1 MFKRRKRRVE
11 ESGPYYKQRNWQL
24 SAGFLGVALVV
35 GVIVTAVSGGPDT
48 TTARA
53 NAVASDGPLSDDSD
67 SSGSSGAK
75 DSRPHGCRTDDSAG
89 AALPTAAPKDVER
102 HKLGV
107 SRLPVSASAG
117 PTRISGDL
125 WWCFA
130 HTPTG
135 AALAATVIPSQM
147 SGSNWRTVT
156 ERQVVAGSG
165 REMWEFKRATV
176 KDIDSENTDVTPSS
190 YVGFEVTSYKRTAAS
205 VKLLLKSS
213 QGFAATTIDL
223 RWNGGDW
230 KVLPDGDG
238 SLHTPVSSVSD
249 TNSFVLWGV

>member
-1 MFKRRKRRVE
+1 MFKRRERRVE

-24 SAGFLGVALVV
+24 SAGFLGVAVVV
-35 GVIVTAVSGGPDT
+35 GLIVTMVSGNDT
-48 TTARA
+48 TTPDRA
-53 NAVASDGPLSDDSD
+53 KAATSDGPLSDDSD
-67 SSGSSGAK
+67 NSAAK

-102 HKLGV
+102 RKLGV
-107 SRLPVSASAG
+107 SQLPVSASAG

-135 AALAATVIPSQM
+135 AALAATIIPSQM

-176 KDIDSENTDVTPSS
+176 KDIDSENTDVTPAS
-190 YVGFEVTSYKRTAAS
+190 YVGFEVTSYKSSAAS

-238 SLHTPVSSVSD
+238 SLHTPVSSISD
-249 TNSFVLWGV
+249 TNSFILWGV